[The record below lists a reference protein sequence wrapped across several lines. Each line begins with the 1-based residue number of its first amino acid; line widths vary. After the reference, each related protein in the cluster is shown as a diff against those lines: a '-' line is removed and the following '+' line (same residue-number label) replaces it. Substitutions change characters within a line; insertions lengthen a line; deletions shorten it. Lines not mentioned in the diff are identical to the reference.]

1 MSLSVPLF
9 CFSHLS
15 FLHIDKQ
22 HRAASVSSRTR
33 THRLWLALE
42 SRSCQEK
49 ERKKER
55 KPAPNA
61 TPGCSVSEMTPD
73 SVGFSLMSTGTAGMR
88 TAGSCTRK
96 RNRSQSERD
105 SKSLKQLAARL
116 RRQYVHF
123 CTSKTRKAP

>member
-1 MSLSVPLF
+1 MSLSVPL
-9 CFSHLS
+9 L
-15 FLHIDKQ
+15 FLKFLFLTYTQ
-22 HRAASVSSRTR
+22 
-33 THRLWLALE
+33 LP
-42 SRSCQEK
+42 EK
-49 ERKKER
+49 IRGKKKE

-96 RNRSQSERD
+96 RSRSQSERD

-116 RRQYVHF
+116 QRQYVY
-123 CTSKTRKAP
+123 